1 MEDGKLARQKVDVIT
16 IQGDVAIIK
25 HTISENMKLVTT
37 ILQKP
42 LIGMGIRSFNESL
55 KLIDELQDIE
65 EQSKLANSE

>member
-25 HTISENMKLVTT
+25 HTVSDNMKLVTT

-42 LIGMGIRSFNESL
+42 LIGMGIKSSNETL
-55 KLIDELQDIE
+55 KLNDELPDIE
-65 EQSKLANSE
+65 EENELAQSE

>member
-25 HTISENMKLVTT
+25 HTVSENMKLVTT

-42 LIGMGIRSFNESL
+42 LIGMGIRSSNETL
-55 KLIDELQDIE
+55 KLNDELPEIE
-65 EQSKLANSE
+65 EEGELAQSE